1 MVHRNYLLSL
11 SKEIIKR
18 VTLKRLTLLLLLAT
32 ITLGCPYY
40 NTFYNAK
47 RAFSEAEEIR
57 KDALKQGIT
66 QVPQQAV
73 LLYERAIENSAL
85 LMRDHPQSDLIDDA
99 LVLIGDS
106 FEIQAEYPKAIRKY
120 EEVLAN
126 YPQSKWFPYCAFA
139 LGKTTLSSGDTLR
152 AEESLRDFLRQYPGS
167 KWAPESHML
176 LGAIDLSRQDY
187 NRAVADY
194 SDFLTSFPKHKRRA
208 EAQYHIAES
217 YLELD
222 RHLEALELF
231 ERVGKSAPTR
241 DLEYQ
246 AKYMVGECLRR
257 DTEYEKALETFE
269 GLLSKSSYL
278 VYRPKT
284 LLAIASCK
292 ASLGRREEAIG
303 HYETINELYERDR
316 QYEAEVSEAI
326 FEMGRL
332 SEQAGDL
339 VKADEFYESAGKRS
353 PRQFWV
359 AREANK
365 KSSDIRLLTRYRED
379 LEGALAESLPVPAD
393 STDRTDI
400 VSESV
405 PDSTTMAKVVSARFK
420 VAEVF
425 LFQFGMIDSALAHYS
440 LAEEEAGG
448 GLQAAKAAYA
458 KAWIM
463 EHVLQ
468 DTSSSRLGY
477 ATVMSQYDTTIY
489 ASAAARAMEMPDPL
503 GYSETELFTLATEY
517 LFETQDADSAA
528 VYYQEIID
536 RFPDGSYASRSLYAL
551 GWIAENH
558 EEDLSTALMN
568 YRRITALFPR
578 SEASEAAR
586 LKVKYLEE
594 LFNESNGADSSMVE
608 IESVNE
614 FLLSIDPEDRDG
626 EVTEVTR
633 DRVVMN
639 LNQGTSAQRGGRG
652 FLFIMDRTDST
663 EIPIRAAS
671 FRILDTVIPEGP
683 RKGTNTAVNTNLYA
697 AKGDRTIAMVT
708 PRRPFEVLG
717 EDGDWIQIRF
727 EGMEGYVNRQFVN
740 VDPLVIPTAVASIE
754 ERFPAWAPDE
764 WIGVVLDGPQSPL
777 DIESPPDTVG
787 TELSTDSP
795 EELLPLDIAPDGDVL
810 NFEGDKAVVQV
821 RSTMRLTE
829 GDRGVLYLMDTDG
842 RGTTAARIR
851 VTQIRLPDLGMGTVS
866 VATELKTTPDGEVL
880 MPIPRGISVVVL
892 AEEGG
897 MLKVRIGTNEG
908 FVSSSAVRMIP
919 PDVPYRGSVD
929 ATSLNLRETPEGSVI
944 RPLPRNSI
952 VHVTGVQGD
961 WLAVEVD
968 GQKAYVAAAYIR
980 PDPMSDQL
988 VYCYIE
994 STSFELDPNAKLSVV
1009 FDVK

>member
-1 MVHRNYLLSL
+1 M
-11 SKEIIKR
+11 
-18 VTLKRLTLLLLLAT
+18 KRLALLLLLAT

-47 RAFSEAEEIR
+47 RAFSEAEDLR

-85 LMRDHPQSDLIDDA
+85 LMRDHPTSDLIDDA
-99 LVLIGDS
+99 LVLIGDA

-126 YPQSKWFPYCAFA
+126 YPDSKWFPYCAFA
-139 LGKTTLSSGDTLR
+139 LGKTTLNSGDTLR
-152 AEESLRDFLRQYPGS
+152 AEESLRDFLRQYPAS
-167 KWAPESHML
+167 EWAPESHML
-176 LGAIDLSRQDY
+176 LGSIDISRQDY
-187 NRAVADY
+187 SLAVADY
-194 SDFLTSFPKHKRRA
+194 TDFLTSFPKHKRRA
-208 EAQYHIAES
+208 EAQYFIAES

-231 ERVGKSAPTR
+231 ERVGQDAPTR

-257 DTEYEKALETFE
+257 DTEYERALETFE
-269 GLLSKSSYL
+269 GLVAKSSYII
-278 VYRPKT
+278 YRPKT

-292 ASLGRREEAIG
+292 ASLGRKEEAIG
-303 HYETINELYERDR
+303 HYETINERYERDR

-339 VKADEFYESAGKRS
+339 VRADELYESAGKRS

-359 AREANK
+359 AREAGK
-365 KSSDIRLLTRYRED
+365 RSSDIRLLTRYRED
-379 LEGALAESLPVPAD
+379 LEGALSEGLPALAD
-393 STDRTDI
+393 STDESRSISESAPDSASLAKI
-400 VSESV
+400 VSS
-405 PDSTTMAKVVSARFK
+405 RFK

-440 LAEEEAGG
+440 LAEEAAGG

-458 KAWIM
+458 KAWVM
-463 EHVLQ
+463 EHVLL
-468 DTSSSRLGY
+468 DTSSSRVGY
-477 ATVMSQYDTTIY
+477 TTVMSQYDTTVY
-489 ASAAARAMEMPDPL
+489 ASAAARAMEMQDPL
-503 GYSETELFTLATEY
+503 GFSETELFALATDY
-517 LFETQDADSAA
+517 LFEAQNSDSAA
-528 VYYQEIID
+528 VYYQTIID
-536 RFPDGSYASRSLYAL
+536 RFPDGSYAPKSLYAL
-551 GWIAENH
+551 GWIAETH
-558 EEDLSTALMN
+558 EEDLSAALMN

-594 LFNESNGADSSMVE
+594 LFNDINGTDSSFVE

-626 EVTEVTR
+626 EVTEVIR
-633 DRVVMN
+633 DRVVMK
-639 LNQGTSAQRGGRG
+639 LNQDTSAQRGGRG
-652 FLFIMDRTDST
+652 ILFIMDRTDST

-683 RKGTNTAVNTNLYA
+683 RMGTNTAVNTNLYA
-697 AKGDRTIAMVT
+697 GKGDRTITMVT

-717 EDGDWIQIRF
+717 EDGEWIQIRF

-740 VDPLVIPTAVASIE
+740 VDPLVIPTATATIE
-754 ERFPAWAPDE
+754 ERFPAWTPDE
-764 WIGVVLDGPQSPL
+764 WIGVLLDGSESML
-777 DIESPPDTVG
+777 NDDSPPDSAG
-787 TELSTDSP
+787 TALSANEP
-795 EELLPLDIAPDGDVL
+795 EESVPLEITPDGDVL
-810 NFEGDKAVVQV
+810 SFEGDRAVVKV
-821 RSTMRLTE
+821 RSTLSLSE
-829 GDRGVLYLMDTDG
+829 GDGGVLYLMDSDG
-842 RGTTAARIR
+842 RGRTAARIR
-851 VTQIRLPDLGMGTVS
+851 VAQIRLPDLGMGTVT
-866 VATELKTTPDGEVL
+866 VATELRSTPDGEVL
-880 MPIPRGISVVVL
+880 MPIPKGIAVVAL
-892 AEEGG
+892 AEEGS
-897 MLKVRIGTNEG
+897 MLKVRIGSNEG
-908 FVSSSAVRMIP
+908 YVPSTVVRMIP
-919 PDVPYRGSVD
+919 PDVPYRGTVD
-929 ATSLNLRETPEGSVI
+929 ATSLNLRETPGGPVI
-944 RPLPRNSI
+944 RLLPSNSS
-952 VHVTGVQGD
+952 VQVTGIQGN
-961 WLAVEVD
+961 WLAVEIE
-968 GQKAYVAAAYIR
+968 GQKAYVAALYIK

-994 STSFELDPNAKLSVV
+994 SASLELEPDAQLSVV